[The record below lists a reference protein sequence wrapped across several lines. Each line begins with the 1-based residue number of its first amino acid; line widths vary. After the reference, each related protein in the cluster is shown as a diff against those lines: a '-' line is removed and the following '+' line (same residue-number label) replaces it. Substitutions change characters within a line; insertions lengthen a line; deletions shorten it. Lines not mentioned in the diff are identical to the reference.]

1 MKGLSAAFLVAAVV
15 AGSAAATTSP
25 PKLGNASAGRKL
37 FIQHDCGSCHM
48 LAAANAMSPSGIGP
62 DLDTTKKS
70 YALIVANIT
79 KGGKGMTGYGKTLTT
94 VQIDNIATFVYK
106 SARAASSGGY

>member
-1 MKGLSAAFLVAAVV
+1 MKAFAGALLAAAVV
-15 AGSAAATTSP
+15 AGGAAATTTP
-25 PKLGNASAGRKL
+25 PKMGNAKNGRKL

-70 YALIVANIT
+70 YPAIVANIT
-79 KGGKGMTGYGKTLTT
+79 NGGKGMTGYRKTLKAT
-94 VQIDNIATFVYK
+94 QIADIATFVYR
-106 SARAASSGGY
+106 SAHAHA

>member
-1 MKGLSAAFLVAAVV
+1 MKAFAGALLAAAVV
-15 AGSAAATTSP
+15 AGAATATTTP
-25 PKLGNASAGRKL
+25 PKLGNAKNGRKL

-70 YALIVANIT
+70 FALIVANIT
-79 KGGKGMTGYGKTLTT
+79 KGGKGMTGYGKTLTAT
-94 VQIDNIATFVYK
+94 QIADIATFVYK
-106 SARAASSGGY
+106 SAHANA

>member
-1 MKGLSAAFLVAAVV
+1 M
-15 AGSAAATTSP
+15 
-25 PKLGNASAGRKL
+25 GNAKNGRKL
-37 FIQHDCGSCHM
+37 FIQHSCGSCHM

-70 YALIVANIT
+70 YALIVANVT

-94 VQIDNIATFVYK
+94 SEIADVATFVYK
-106 SARAASSGGY
+106 SAHASGY

>member
-1 MKGLSAAFLVAAVV
+1 MKALPAAFLAAAVV
-15 AGSAAATTSP
+15 AGAAAATTTP
-25 PKLGNASAGRKL
+25 PKLGNAKNGRKL
-37 FIQHDCGSCHM
+37 FIQHSCGSCHM

-70 YALIVANIT
+70 YALIVANVT

-94 VQIDNIATFVYK
+94 SEIADIATFVYK
-106 SARAASSGGY
+106 SAHASGY

>member
-1 MKGLSAAFLVAAVV
+1 MRAFAGALLAAAVV
-15 AGSAAATTSP
+15 AGAATATTTP
-25 PKLGNASAGRKL
+25 PKLGNAKNGHKL

-70 YALIVANIT
+70 FALIVANIT

-94 VQIDNIATFVYK
+94 AQIDNVATFVYK
-106 SARAASSGGY
+106 SAHAPA